1 MPVIEAFTSVPV
13 LDYSLV
19 KTDKQKFLTQLRH
32 ALVYVGFL
40 YLSNHTVPQELVD
53 SLISYVPKLFA
64 LPQEEKDSIAMRN
77 SQHFLGY
84 NRFGSEFTKGATDLR
99 EQFDFASQHKNRWT
113 PGAPEYLKLWGD
125 AQAAN
130 SEYILQWPREEVLP
144 GFRATAE
151 AYIKSVEELSF
162 EFTSLV
168 AEALGLPPD
177 ALDRFYDEPKSIM
190 QQRCKLVKYPTVTS
204 GSKQGVGPHYDAG
217 FLTFLLQASP
227 HEGLQVQNLRG
238 DWIPASPIP
247 GTFVVNIGKGLETAT
262 RGACIATSHRVV
274 SPDESAGPRYSVP
287 IFQNISQAVRV
298 CDNLVDLP
306 AEITELVKARGH
318 AATDSVNFS
327 EYDSLPSGLVNLIGR
342 VKSHP
347 DVAER
352 HYPELFKKYFPNG
365 LPAQGSAY

>member
-1 MPVIEAFTSVPV
+1 MSVIEAFTSVPV

-19 KTDKQKFLTQLRH
+19 KTDKQKLLIQLRH
-32 ALVYVGFL
+32 ALVPIPL
-40 YLSNHTVPQELVD
+40 KPHRPQELVD

-125 AQAAN
+125 AQA
-130 SEYILQWPREEVLP
+130 EEVLP
-144 GFRATAE
+144 GFRATTE

-168 AEALGLPPD
+168 AEALGLLPD

-190 QQRCKLVKYPTVTS
+190 QQRCKIVKYPTVTS
-204 GSKQGVGPHYDAG
+204 GSKQGVGPHYDAVSS
-217 FLTFLLQASP
+217 LSYLLQASP

-238 DWIPASPIP
+238 DWVPASPIP

-274 SPDESAGPRYSVP
+274 SLDESAGPRYSVP
-287 IFQNISQAVRV
+287 IFQNISQTA
-298 CDNLVDLP
+298 P
-306 AEITELVKARGH
+306 EITELVKARGH
-318 AATDSVNFS
+318 AATDSANFS

-347 DVAER
+347 FVAER